1 MASLLNKREVMIKQA
16 VLLAGLVCLVL
27 ILAACGTPG
36 QIPAQSPVQ
45 CPGQSQAHQDHLG
58 RYAAEAAV
66 AKGQAIDAGARQAA
80 LAEPALRF
88 PARIGLVRLDG
99 GAVGPLSQGEAE
111 AWLAM
116 VEELGPGW
124 GEFVPLSPAEVA
136 TPAPDGAP
144 DGAPEG
150 ARGSAQDGPRD
161 GETQTLRD
169 VRLSAQHRQL
179 DAVLIYEVVAGDP
192 PQPAASSAGLPAPVA
207 ELLASLAA
215 GGPAERAQGVLM
227 DVHTGAVYGF
237 ATGSAGAAQD
247 AEAAGAVTG
256 LARET
261 GRMLRDVRI
270 QLAEAR
276 AAQAVQPAQ
285 PRARP

>member
-1 MASLLNKREVMIKQA
+1 
-16 VLLAGLVCLVL
+16 
-27 ILAACGTPG
+27 
-36 QIPAQSPVQ
+36 
-45 CPGQSQAHQDHLG
+45 
-58 RYAAEAAV
+58 
-66 AKGQAIDAGARQAA
+66 
-80 LAEPALRF
+80 
-88 PARIGLVRLDG
+88 
-99 GAVGPLSQGEAE
+99 
-111 AWLAM
+111 
-116 VEELGPGW
+116 
-124 GEFVPLSPAEVA
+124 VPLSPAEVA

-144 DGAPEG
+144 DGAPIGAPDGTRDG
-150 ARGSAQDGPRD
+150 ARDGARD
-161 GETQTLRD
+161 DEARLGCAEGVRRNGAKCPPAVVAKTLLD

-237 ATGSAGAAQD
+237 AAGNAGAAED
-247 AEAAGAVTG
+247 AEAADAVTG